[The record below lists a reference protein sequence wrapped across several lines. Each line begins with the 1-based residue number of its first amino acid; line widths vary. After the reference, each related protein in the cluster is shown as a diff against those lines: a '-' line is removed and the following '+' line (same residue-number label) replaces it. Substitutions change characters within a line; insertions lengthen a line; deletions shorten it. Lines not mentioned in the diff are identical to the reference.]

1 MTNAYEEM
9 HKSLAAEIAAEGMV
23 LLKNN
28 GCLPLDKETKS
39 IALYGIGARQT
50 VKGGT
55 GSGDVNTRSFVS
67 VEEGLESSGFE
78 IITKKLL
85 DEYDTILCKERD
97 NYNKSI
103 QALSEKGVMT
113 ALGSMLGKPFKAPD
127 MAKIRLADCEKFKA
141 EFAVYVLSRNSGEG
155 ADRKNEKG
163 DYLLSDNEI
172 SDISLLSENYQKLV
186 LLLNVGGVIDISP
199 VYDKADA
206 VLLIGQAGIGA
217 GSAAADILSG
227 KTTPSGKLTA
237 TWAKKYEDYPCAE
250 DFTKGDIWNTEYK
263 EDIFIGY
270 RYFDRNRIKPMFP
283 FGFGLSYTNFVTEI
297 KDIEQSD
304 NTVTITLSV
313 MNKGNKFSG
322 KDTVQIYVRQP
333 KGINEKAKKILV
345 AFAKTKIL
353 APNESEILSLFFDI
367 NDLAVYDEELSA
379 WHIEK
384 GEYEVYLG
392 NSSDNLTL
400 VSRVNLDDKIIP
412 LKKITETFDE
422 EIEAAI
428 QNLSVEN
435 TVNLVVGNART
446 SLTDFSVIGN
456 ASKSIPGAAGETTDM
471 LEKYGIGH
479 ITMADGPAGIRIN
492 PKVYKKD
499 GLYINN
505 PKEDPVL
512 SLVLPEKAQNVDLSG
527 TETEYR
533 YCTALP
539 CETMLAQTWNT
550 DLLFKCGDIIGK
562 EMEFFGIDLWLA
574 PGMNIQRNPLCGRN
588 FEYFSEDPFLTGK
601 CAAYITKGVQSHK
614 RKGVTLKHFAC
625 NNRENNRN
633 YNNSIISERALR
645 EIYLKGFEI
654 CIKESG
660 PMAVMSAYNLINS
673 VHCSNSYKLLTEILR
688 NEWGFDGI
696 VMTDWYATQ
705 DLSGNNDKPYGA
717 SDAALCIKSGTDL
730 IMPGSEKDIDRILE
744 ALKNSTLTEEEL
756 RLSAKRILKV
766 LRRCGK

>member
-1 MTNAYEEM
+1 MNNAYEEM

-67 VEEGLESSGFE
+67 VEEGLESLGFE

-103 QALSEKGVMT
+103 QALSKKGVMT

-127 MAKIRLADCEKFKA
+127 MAKIRFADCEKFKA

-217 GSAAADILSG
+217 GSATADILSG

-333 KGINEKAKKILV
+333 KGIKEKAKKILV

-614 RKGVTLKHFAC
+614 SKGVT
-625 NNRENNRN
+625 R
-633 YNNSIISERALR
+633 
-645 EIYLKGFEI
+645 G
-654 CIKESG
+654 
-660 PMAVMSAYNLINS
+660 
-673 VHCSNSYKLLTEILR
+673 
-688 NEWGFDGI
+688 
-696 VMTDWYATQ
+696 
-705 DLSGNNDKPYGA
+705 
-717 SDAALCIKSGTDL
+717 
-730 IMPGSEKDIDRILE
+730 RIHSCL
-744 ALKNSTLTEEEL
+744 
-756 RLSAKRILKV
+756 
-766 LRRCGK
+766 